1 MSGHLVLRNNSFAR
15 LLLLGLPSTGAASSM
30 CQLRKSAGL
39 FRLERECY
47 SNTMV
52 KRELVEEVMQRY
64 SQFSKKEAEVV
75 VNEVFACMTE
85 ALAQGERV
93 ELRGFG
99 VFEVRQRE
107 ARNGHNPRT
116 GATIAVAAKRVP
128 FFKASKELRER
139 VNGETA

>member
-1 MSGHLVLRNNSFAR
+1 M
-15 LLLLGLPSTGAASSM
+15 
-30 CQLRKSAGL
+30 
-39 FRLERECY
+39 
-47 SNTMV
+47 MV
-52 KRELVEEVMQRY
+52 KRELVEKVARRY

-85 ALAQGERV
+85 ALAQGARI

-107 ARNGHNPRT
+107 ARNGRNPRT
-116 GATIAVAAKRVP
+116 GASIAVAAKRVP
-128 FFKASKELRER
+128 FFKVGKALRDR